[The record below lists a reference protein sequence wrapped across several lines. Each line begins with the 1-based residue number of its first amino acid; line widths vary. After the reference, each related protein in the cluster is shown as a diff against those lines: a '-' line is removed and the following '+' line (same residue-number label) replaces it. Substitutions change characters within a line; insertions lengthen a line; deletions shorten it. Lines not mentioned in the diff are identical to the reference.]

1 MKEYFL
7 LKLLDRFKPLFVS
20 FGIDFPMMRRIIQLK
35 LTMDERRV
43 PTVMARG
50 NRSEGKGAYRSSLIM
65 YGFIGL
71 FIGLLILPDYPMYF
85 KMNLVFGML
94 LFMIM
99 TTMISDFSSVLLDIK
114 DKNILLTRPVEAKTL
129 NAAKLIHIVYYL
141 LSITLAISGV
151 SLIAG
156 LIRYGVVFF
165 LMFLVSLLLIVA
177 FIILLTSILYFLILH
192 FFSGEKLKDIINYFQ
207 IILSIFMVVMYQFV
221 GRIFNIAEIHT
232 KVTPQWW
239 NFLLPSSWFA
249 APFALFIDH
258 SKETLYLYLTLAAVL
273 IPLLALILYLKVA
286 APAFERNL
294 QKLSTSDGGGRDLKK
309 SRLSLLLTNLL
320 CRNKLEK
327 TFFRFTHMMLSNERK
342 LKLKIYPSLAFAV
355 IMPFVFLFSIA
366 GTTHSFSEFL
376 SALAH
381 GRYYISLYFSAAFLC
396 PLVLMLSTSENY
408 KGAWIYRALPVDNP
422 ALVLKGALKAFITK
436 YVVPVYLIAGAIFT
450 TFCGLRIVPD
460 LILIFL
466 NMLGLLLV
474 IFMMNKKELP
484 FYKNFSTTQ
493 GGSNTAVVFVSLG
506 LCGAFA
512 GVHYLLLR
520 LFAPGVYIFMGV
532 SLLAV
537 ILLWRLSFRFTW
549 RDIARD
555 E

>member
-43 PTVMARG
+43 PTVMSRG
-50 NRSEGKGAYRSSLIM
+50 SGNEGKSTYRGSLIM

-129 NAAKLIHIVYYL
+129 NAAKLIHIIYYL

-165 LMFLVSLLLIVA
+165 LMFLLELLLIVA
-177 FIILLTSILYFLILH
+177 FIILLTAILYFVILH

-221 GRIFNIAEIHT
+221 GRIFNIAQVNVKI
-232 KVTPQWW
+232 TPQWW

-249 APFALFIDH
+249 APFALLIDH
-258 SKETLYLYLTLAAVL
+258 GSDTLYLYLSLAAVL

-294 QKLSTSDGGGRDLKK
+294 QKLSTSGGGGKNLKK
-309 SRLSLLLTNLL
+309 SSLSLTLSNLL

-327 TFFRFTHMMLSNERK
+327 TFFRFTHLMLSNERK

-376 SALAH
+376 SALAR
-381 GRYYISLYFSAAFLC
+381 GRYYITLYFSAAFLC
-396 PLVLMLSTSENY
+396 PLTMMLSMSENY
-408 KGAWIYRALPVDNP
+408 KGAWIYRALPVENP
-422 ALVLKGALKAFITK
+422 ALVIKGALKAFIMK
-436 YVVPVYLIAGAIFT
+436 YVVPIYLLAGAIFT
-450 TFCGLRIVPD
+450 AFCGFRIIPD

-466 NMLGLLLV
+466 NMLVLLL
-474 IFMMNKKELP
+474 ILFRMNKKELP

-493 GGSNTAVVFVSLG
+493 SGSSTAVVFASLG
-506 LCGAFA
+506 LSGAFA
-512 GVHYLLLR
+512 AVHYLVLR
-520 LFAPGVYIFMGV
+520 LFAPGVYIFMGI
-532 SLLAV
+532 SLLAA
-537 ILLWRLSFRFTW
+537 ILLWHFSFQITW
-549 RDIARD
+549 QDLARD